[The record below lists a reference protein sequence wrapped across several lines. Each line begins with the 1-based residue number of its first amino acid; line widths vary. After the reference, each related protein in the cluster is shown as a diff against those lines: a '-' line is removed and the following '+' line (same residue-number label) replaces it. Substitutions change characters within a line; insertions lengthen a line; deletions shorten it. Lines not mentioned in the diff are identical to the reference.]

1 MAQSH
6 QHLLYNMFW
15 TRLEHGTLLLFC
27 FLFFVVISVICCV
40 FFYYFYID
48 AMSYLWTF
56 FVCLFVLM
64 FALKYTTDLFQ
75 SLKTATYLHLLQES
89 LKEL

>member
-1 MAQSH
+1 
-6 QHLLYNMFW
+6 
-15 TRLEHGTLLLFC
+15 
-27 FLFFVVISVICCV
+27 
-40 FFYYFYID
+40 
-48 AMSYLWTF
+48 MSYLWTF

-89 LKEL
+89 LKELWSRFIPILGQLFMALLHAREQT